1 MIKVFW
7 LFMISGVKVIL
18 TKGISVALLL
28 LSIFIKGKIN
38 HFDEKQWDMY
48 FKNMKEAFIL
58 NFGKLIYLTATIVS
72 SFIAYIL
79 FRITDFQYPMHL
91 AIILCLVTSFYTW
104 VRYRKV
110 GRQKIMDGFQTIR
123 KNAKTN

>member
-7 LFMISGVKVIL
+7 LFMISGVKVLL
-18 TKGISVALLL
+18 TKGITLVLLL

-48 FKNMKEAFIL
+48 FKNMKVAFAL
-58 NFGKLIYLTATIVS
+58 NFGKLIYLAATIVS

-79 FRITDFQYPMHL
+79 FRITDFPNIQCIWQSYF
-91 AIILCLVTSFYTW
+91 V
-104 VRYRKV
+104 
-110 GRQKIMDGFQTIR
+110 
-123 KNAKTN
+123 

>member
-7 LFMISGVKVIL
+7 LFMISGVKVLL
-18 TKGISVALLL
+18 TKGITLVLLL

-48 FKNMKEAFIL
+48 FKNMKVAFAL
-58 NFGKLIYLTATIVS
+58 NFGKLIYLAATIVS

-91 AIILCLVTSFYTW
+91 AIILCLVTSFYKW
-104 VRYRKV
+104 VKYRKE
-110 GRQKIMDGFQTIR
+110 GRQKIMDGFQNIR
-123 KNAKTN
+123 KNVETN

>member
-1 MIKVFW
+1 
-7 LFMISGVKVIL
+7 MISGVKVLL
-18 TKGISVALLL
+18 TKGITLVLLL

-48 FKNMKEAFIL
+48 FKNMKVAFAL
-58 NFGKLIYLTATIVS
+58 NFGKLIYLAATIVS

-104 VRYRKV
+104 VKYRKE
-110 GRQKIMDGFQTIR
+110 GRQKIMDGFQNIR
-123 KNAKTN
+123 KNVETN